1 MDTAASIALA
11 GGLAWGSGLRLYAV
25 VFAAGLL
32 ARLGYLQLPAKLG
45 LLADPRIM
53 TVAGVLLLVEF
64 LADKIPAV
72 DSLWDSVHTFI
83 RIPAG
88 AILAA
93 LALGEHDPVV
103 AIIAGLA
110 GGTLA
115 AGTHF
120 AKAGTRALAN
130 TSPEPFSNIVLSLG
144 EDVLAAVGLA
154 GALLFPLGFLLFLV
168 LFVLALSWLLPK
180 LVQGIRAVLTRYG
193 PASRR

>member
-1 MDTAASIALA
+1 MDTAAGIALA
-11 GGLAWGSGLRLYAV
+11 GGLAWGSGLRLYAM

-32 ARLGYLQLPAKLG
+32 SRLGYLDLPATLRT
-45 LLADPRIM
+45 LEHPVVMA
-53 TVAGVLLLVEF
+53 VAGVLLVVEF

-93 LALGEHDPVV
+93 LALGEHDPAV
-103 AIIAGLA
+103 AVIAGLL

-120 AKAGTRALAN
+120 AKAGVRAMAN
-130 TSPEPFSNIVLSLG
+130 TSPEPFSNIALSVA
-144 EDVLAAVGLA
+144 EDLLAAVGLA
-154 GALLFPLGFLLFLV
+154 GALVYPLGFLLFLV
-168 LFVLALSWLLPK
+168 FFVLVLAWLLPRLLK
-180 LVQGIRAVLTRYG
+180 GILAVFRRPAG
-193 PASRR
+193 PPH